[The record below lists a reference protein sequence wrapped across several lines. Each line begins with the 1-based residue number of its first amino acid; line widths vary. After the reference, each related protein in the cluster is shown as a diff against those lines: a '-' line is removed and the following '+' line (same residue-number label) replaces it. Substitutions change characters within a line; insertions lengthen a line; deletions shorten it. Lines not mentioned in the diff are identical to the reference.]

1 MHEVTFSTLDK
12 PKLLSQ
18 LSAVVAD
25 VGLNIREAHV
35 FSTADGYSLDVFVVD
50 GWPTEDTEDLAASL
64 QQHID
69 SVEEEEAKSNYPALD
84 SITPR
89 TKTVAGNVVP
99 DGERVRI
106 PSDGTDEWEID
117 SEKLVLHNKVAAG
130 SFGDL

>member
-1 MHEVTFSTLDK
+1 MGRHKEVMLMSLRCAFWFCSNPFPHLPMHEVTFSTLDK

-69 SVEEEEAKSNYPALD
+69 SVEVGPCNTTES
-84 SITPR
+84 SGG
-89 TKTVAGNVVP
+89 VMGWV
-99 DGERVRI
+99 
-106 PSDGTDEWEID
+106 
-117 SEKLVLHNKVAAG
+117 
-130 SFGDL
+130 